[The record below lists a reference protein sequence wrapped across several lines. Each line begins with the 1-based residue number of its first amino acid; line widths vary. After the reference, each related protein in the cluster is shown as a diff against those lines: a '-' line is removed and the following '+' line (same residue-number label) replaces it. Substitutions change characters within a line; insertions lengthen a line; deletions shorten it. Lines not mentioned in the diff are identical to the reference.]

1 MQRSVIGGAGRNK
14 RRWLGYTRNMTRAAF
29 SVLAILASCAG
40 ACSSTA
46 APTAPSAAA
55 MPTLAPPTPAPDPI
69 RAPATA
75 SYRVTFQATWAAAT
89 HPDDFPS
96 SAHFSPL
103 VGGTHAA
110 GVTFWREGA
119 FATEGI
125 KDMAER
131 GLTSTLSAEIAT
143 AIAAGTAGQVVTGG
157 NIGGSPGLA
166 TAEFEVSQSFPL
178 VTLVSMIAPSPD
190 WFVGVSS
197 EPLYANNVWVE
208 ERRFELVP
216 WDAGTDSG
224 VTFMSPDLVSAPR
237 APIARIVTAPLSPGG
252 RITPLGTFTFTRVH

>member
-1 MQRSVIGGAGRNK
+1 
-14 RRWLGYTRNMTRAAF
+14 MTRAAF
-29 SVLAILASCAG
+29 SVLAIATVYAG

-46 APTAPSAAA
+46 APTTPSA
-55 MPTLAPPTPAPDPI
+55 TPAPMSIVAPPAPPPDPI
-69 RAPATA
+69 SAPATA

-103 VGGTHAA
+103 VGGTHSAR
-110 GVTFWREGA
+110 VTFWREGA

-131 GLTSTLSAEIAT
+131 GFTSTLSAEIAA
-143 AIAAGTAGQVVTGG
+143 AIEGGTAGQVFTGG
-157 NIGGSPGLA
+157 NIGGSPGVA
-166 TAEFEVSQSFPL
+166 TAEFDVSQSFPL

-197 EPLYANNVWVE
+197 EPLFENNSWVE
-208 ERRFELVP
+208 QRRYELVP
-216 WDAGTDSG
+216 WDAGTDGG
-224 VTFMSPDLVSAPR
+224 VSFTSPDLVSAPR
-237 APIARIVTAPLSPGG
+237 AAIARIVTAPLSPGG
-252 RITPLGTFTFTRVH
+252 RITPLGTFTFTRLP